1 MKKGQTNNPN
11 GRPKGTPNKITGDLR
26 LKINAIVEKQID
38 NIEQDLQSLEP
49 MQRLQ
54 IVEKLISYCVPK
66 LQAQS
71 FEIDL
76 MKLSDEQLNQIIN
89 ELNINDN
96 DSNQWQYDSKQGNES
111 IIPANNERRHTH
123 THTRSEER
131 RVGKEC
137 RL

>member
-1 MKKGQTNNPN
+1 MKGKKTG
-11 GRPKGTPNKITGDLR
+11 GRVQGTPNAITADLR

-76 MKLSDEQLNQIIN
+76 MKLSDEQLDYVINQ
-89 ELNINDN
+89 LNINDN
-96 DSNQWQYDSKQGNES
+96 
-111 IIPANNERRHTH
+111 ANDE
-123 THTRSEER
+123 
-131 RVGKEC
+131 
-137 RL
+137 